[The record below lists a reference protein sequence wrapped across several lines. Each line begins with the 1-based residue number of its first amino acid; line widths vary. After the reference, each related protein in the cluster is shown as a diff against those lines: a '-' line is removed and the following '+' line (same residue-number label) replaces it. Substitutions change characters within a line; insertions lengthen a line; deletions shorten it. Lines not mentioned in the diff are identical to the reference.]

1 MHIAFDMQLLVDD
14 IKKSKQE
21 RYNYVKTCLLREE
34 DRKRTF
40 QDDIHKARVLWQS
53 LLKPK
58 KRGNKNARR

>member
-1 MHIAFDMQLLVDD
+1 MHIAADMQLVVDD

-53 LLKPK
+53 LAKQK
-58 KRGNKNARR
+58 KKQKKN